1 MQSGLTIES
10 FSPMDES
17 LSQQVLF
24 YYFTKK
30 SNPAEDIQFKSFPNI
45 YTAISI
51 FKDCEVKI
59 NGNDIAITESK
70 GTGYIALTITPD
82 IKPYL
87 ISIKGAF
94 EEISI
99 VLKPLGENYF
109 KPITANGTIFE
120 KKFIE
125 ALFTEKNELQK
136 VGLLDVYLKKHFSRD
151 AELEEFS
158 KMLEA
163 FSDIEE
169 NVSLTDFAK
178 THFIHPKTLHRK
190 FMKHLQI
197 TPHHYRQ
204 IVQFRKALTNLLSS
218 NTQIGEVAYLH
229 HYFDQSHFNKTFK
242 SLTNLS
248 PKRAPRD
255 IQKLANGRLCFQFL

>member
-10 FSPMDES
+10 YPTMEES
-17 LSQQVLF
+17 LSEQVLF
-24 YYFTKK
+24 YYFTEKN
-30 SNPAEDIQFKSFPNI
+30 NPTEDIQFRSFPNI

-59 NGNDIAITESK
+59 NGNDICITESK

-109 KPITANGTIFE
+109 KPVTANGTIFE
-120 KKFIE
+120 RAFIE
-125 ALFTEKNELQK
+125 RLFAENGEHEKVQQ
-136 VGLLDVYLKKHFSRD
+136 LDTYLKNHYSRD
-151 AELEEFS
+151 TELDEFS
-158 KMLEA
+158 NMLDA
-163 FSDIEE
+163 FSAIEE

-178 THFIHPKTLHRK
+178 AHFIHPKTLHRK
-190 FMKHLQI
+190 FMKYLQI

-218 NTQIGEVAYLH
+218 ETQIGEVDYLH
-229 HYFDQSHFNKTFK
+229 QYFDQSHFNKTFK

>member
-10 FSPMDES
+10 YQTMEES
-17 LSQQVLF
+17 LSEQVLF

-30 SNPAEDIQFKSFPNI
+30 NNPTEDVQFKSFPNI

-51 FKDCEVKI
+51 FKDCAVKI
-59 NGNDIAITESK
+59 EGNDIKISEAK

-82 IKPYL
+82 IKPYF
-87 ISIKGAF
+87 ISIRGAF
-94 EEISI
+94 EEVSI
-99 VLKPLGENYF
+99 VLKPLGEKYF
-109 KPITANGTIFE
+109 KPITANGTIFD

-125 ALFTEKNELQK
+125 SLFAAKCEQDK
-136 VGLLDVYLKKHFSRD
+136 VKQLDTYLKIHFKHD
-151 AELEEFS
+151 TALEEFS
-158 KMLEA
+158 GMLDA
-163 FSDIEE
+163 FSVIEE
-169 NVSLTDFAK
+169 NSSLTDFANAN
-178 THFIHPKTLHRK
+178 FIHPKTLHRK
-190 FMKHLQI
+190 FMKNLQI

-204 IVQFRKALTNLLSS
+204 IVQFRKALSNLLSS
-218 NTQIGEVAYLH
+218 DTQIGEVAYLH

-255 IQKLANGRLCFQFL
+255 IQQLANGKLYFQFL

>member
-10 FSPMDES
+10 FQTLEES
-17 LSQQVLF
+17 LSEQVLF

-30 SNPAEDIQFKSFPNI
+30 NNPAEDVQFKSFPNI

-51 FKDCEVKI
+51 FKDCAVKI
-59 NGNDIAITESK
+59 NGNDIEITEAK

-94 EEISI
+94 EEVSI

-109 KPITANGTIFE
+109 KPLTTNGTIFE

-125 ALFTEKNELQK
+125 GLFAENDEPKK
-136 VGLLDVYLKKHFSRD
+136 VQQLDRYLKAHFTND
-151 AELEEFS
+151 KELNAFS
-158 KMLEA
+158 AMLED
-163 FSDIEE
+163 FSALEE
-169 NVSLTDFAK
+169 NVSLTDFANA
-178 THFIHPKTLHRK
+178 HFVHPKTLHRK
-190 FMKHLQI
+190 FMKYLQI

-204 IVQFRKALTNLLSS
+204 IVQFRKALANLLS
-218 NTQIGEVAYLH
+218 NDTQIGEVAYLH
-229 HYFDQSHFNKTFK
+229 HYFDQSHFNKSFK

>member
-17 LSQQVLF
+17 LSEQVLF

-30 SNPAEDIQFKSFPNI
+30 NNASEDVQFKSFPNI

-51 FKDCEVKI
+51 FKDCAVKI
-59 NGNDIAITESK
+59 NGNDIEITESK

-94 EEISI
+94 EEVSI

-109 KPITANGTIFE
+109 KPLTTNGTIFE

-125 ALFTEKNELQK
+125 QLFEELNEQK
-136 VGLLDVYLKKHFSRD
+136 KVQQLDAYLKSHFSCD
-151 AELEEFS
+151 TELNEFS

-163 FSDIEE
+163 FSVSDE

-178 THFIHPKTLHRK
+178 AYFIHPKTLHRK
-190 FMKHLQI
+190 FMKYLQI

-204 IVQFRKALTNLLSS
+204 IVQFRKALTNLLS
-218 NTQIGEVAYLH
+218 NDIQIGEVAYLH

-242 SLTNLS
+242 NLTNLS

>member
-10 FSPMDES
+10 FQTMEES
-17 LSQQVLF
+17 LSEQVLF

-30 SNPAEDIQFKSFPNI
+30 SNPSEDVQFKSFPNI

-59 NGNDIAITESK
+59 SGNDIDITESK

-94 EEISI
+94 EEVSI
-99 VLKPLGENYF
+99 VLKPIGENYF
-109 KPITANGTIFE
+109 KPITANGTIFNRA
-120 KKFIE
+120 FIE
-125 ALFTEKNELQK
+125 ELFAQKNEQQK
-136 VGLLDVYLKKHFSRD
+136 VLQLDAYLKDHFSPD
-151 AELEEFS
+151 TALDEFS
-158 KMLEA
+158 EMLNA
-163 FSDIEE
+163 FSAIEE
-169 NVSLTDFAK
+169 NVSLTDFSK
-178 THFIHPKTLHRK
+178 VHFIHPKTLHRK
-190 FMKHLQI
+190 FMKYLQI

-204 IVQFRKALTNLLSS
+204 IVQFRRALTNLLSS
-218 NTQIGEVAYLH
+218 DTQIGEVAYLH

-255 IQKLANGRLCFQFL
+255 IQKLANGKLCFQFL

>member
-10 FSPMDES
+10 FSAFYES

-30 SNPAEDIQFKSFPNI
+30 KNPEEHIQFKSFPNI

-59 NGNDIAITESK
+59 TGNDIDITESK

-94 EEISI
+94 EEVSI

-109 KPITANGTIFE
+109 KPILANGTIFE

-125 ALFTEKNELQK
+125 TLFAEKSELQK
-136 VGLLDVYLKKHFSRD
+136 VHLLDTYLKDHFTRD
-151 AELEEFS
+151 TELDQFS
-158 KMLEA
+158 EMLDV
-163 FSDIEE
+163 FSAMDE
-169 NVSLTDFAK
+169 NMSLSDFAK
-178 THFIHPKTLHRK
+178 SHFIHPKTLHRK
-190 FMKHLQI
+190 FMKFLQI

-204 IVQFRKALTNLLSS
+204 IVQFRKALAKLLSTD
-218 NTQIGEVAYLH
+218 TQIGEVAYLH

-242 SLTNLS
+242 NLTNLS